1 MALGAFVSHIRNVI
15 AFNQLPE
22 NQRRITFYSEG
33 PNYWSY
39 IGGLM
44 MEVLESSDLHVC
56 YVCSSKDDPGLLI
69 KHPRLHSFLID
80 EGSIRNWFFANID
93 TGVMVMTMPDIHQY
107 QVKRS
112 KNDVHYLYVQHSLVS
127 FHMVYRTGAFDHYD
141 TIFCAGPHHLEE
153 MKAIQEARKLSKKSL
168 FEHGYARLDSIKHE
182 AETRNQQYNVNA
194 KPHYLLAPSWGENGT
209 IETGLGAKIV
219 ELLLNEGSKVTLR
232 PHPQTTKFFR
242 ERVDHIIKKHE
253 KNSNFEYETGVQG
266 QESLHKS
273 DVMICDWSGA
283 ALDYAFGLGKPV
295 IFIDVSRKINN
306 LDYEE
311 IAITPF
317 EVSIREKIGIV
328 ISPDNLD
335 AILSF
340 IPYKL
345 DANIADQH
353 VFNVG
358 CSDKVGAKEIIR
370 LTQNLKQ

>member
-1 MALGAFVSHIRNVI
+1 MGIGAFVSHIKNVI
-15 AFNQLPE
+15 AFNQLPK
-22 NQRRITFYSEG
+22 NQRQITFYSEG

-44 MEVLESSDLHVC
+44 MEVLESSDLDVC
-56 YVCSSKDDPGLLI
+56 YVCSSKDDPGLSI

-93 TGVMVMTMPDIHQY
+93 TAIMIMTMPDIHQY

-127 FHMVYRTGAFDHYD
+127 FHMVYRTGAFDYYD

-153 MKAIQEARKLSKKSL
+153 MKALQDDRNLPNKTL
-168 FEHGYARLDSIKHE
+168 FKHGYARLDSIKHE
-182 AETRNQQYNVNA
+182 AKQRVEHKNS
-194 KPHYLLAPSWGENGT
+194 KPHYLLAPSWGNNGT
-209 IETGLGAKIV
+209 IETGVGAKIV
-219 ELLLNEGSKVTLR
+219 DLLLSKGNKVTLR
-232 PHPQTTKFFR
+232 PHPQTTKFFT
-242 ERVDHIIKKHE
+242 ERVNEIVEKHFE
-253 KNSNFEYETGVQG
+253 NEDFEYEFGVQG

-295 IFIDVSRKINN
+295 IFIDVSKKINN
-306 LDYEE
+306 LDYEN
-311 IAITPF
+311 IGIKPF
-317 EVSIREKIGIV
+317 EVSIREKIGTV
-328 ISPDNLD
+328 ISPGNLK

-340 IPYKL
+340 TPYKL
-345 DANIADQH
+345 NATIADDY

-358 CSDKVGAKEIIR
+358 NSDKVGAKEIIR
-370 LTQNLKQ
+370 MVQNLK